1 MDVGQT
7 TSGTSAS
14 AHFSRS
20 SSVASHMWTT
30 NAGSRDSTASMSSR
44 TLSLACIAS
53 IALLS
58 RTASA
63 SSSA

>member
-30 NAGSRDSTASMSSR
+30 NAGSRDSTASTSSR
-44 TLSLACIAS
+44 TLSLA
-53 IALLS
+53 
-58 RTASA
+58 
-63 SSSA
+63 